1 MERKGQNAAKV
12 LILVPFITVLIC
24 MMIIPVWLS
33 GIVTLMGSSFQYV
46 WWLFL
51 LCAAFSMTIG
61 FIMAIIGFIMAIR
74 RKMKQFIVIGT
85 VVISVILTI
94 YIWLFIVIFVRHG
107 FSSKAPLTTIPS

>member
-1 MERKGQNAAKV
+1 
-12 LILVPFITVLIC
+12 

-61 FIMAIIGFIMAIR
+61 FIMAIR

-85 VVISVILTI
+85 VVIAVILTI
-94 YIWLFIVIFVRHG
+94 YIWLFIIIFVRHG

>member
-51 LCAAFSMTIG
+51 LCAVNYYPQLISGA
-61 FIMAIIGFIMAIR
+61 MA
-74 RKMKQFIVIGT
+74 KMK
-85 VVISVILTI
+85 ISVRR
-94 YIWLFIVIFVRHG
+94 V
-107 FSSKAPLTTIPS
+107 SKVSTQVMTSLAR